1 MQAAIDQFR
10 VNIRYVR
17 NMGALHKA
25 LNAQTTNA
33 LDLSDIL
40 RAELV
45 MAVSALD
52 KYIHDIVRYGMLEA
66 YIGKRSRTKKFLQFS
81 ITLGSVQVGISA
93 PTNINWLEE
102 EIRNRHGWLSFQRA
116 DKISDA
122 IHLFSDINI
131 WAEVAKCIGK
141 NAEDIKTQQNLIVD
155 RRNCIAHEADIDPS
169 YTGSRWTINDAMVD
183 EAIDFIER
191 VAEAIYIACK

>member
-10 VNIRYVR
+10 INIRYVR

-52 KYIHDIVRYGMLEA
+52 KYIHDVVRDGMLEA
-66 YIGKRSRTKKFLQFS
+66 YIGKRSKTKKFMQFS
-81 ITLGSVQVGISA
+81 ITLGSVQAGIST
-93 PTNINWLEE
+93 PTNVDWLEN
-102 EIRNRHGWLSFQRA
+102 EIRNRHSWLSFQRA
-116 DKISDA
+116 DKIADA
-122 IHLFSDINI
+122 IHLFSDIDL

-141 NAEDIKTQQNLIVD
+141 NAEDIRIQQNLIID

-169 YTGSRWTINDAMVD
+169 YASSRWTINDAMVD
-183 EAIDFIER
+183 EAIDFVER
-191 VAEAIYIACK
+191 VAEAIYVVCK